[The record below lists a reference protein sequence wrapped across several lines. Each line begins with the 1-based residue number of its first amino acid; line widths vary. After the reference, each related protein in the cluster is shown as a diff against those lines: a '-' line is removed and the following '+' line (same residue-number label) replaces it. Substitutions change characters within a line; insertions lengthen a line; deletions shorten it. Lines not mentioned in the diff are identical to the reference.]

1 MEAGSRRVRVD
12 NTQVGLLAD
21 IGRHSVRFALSGG
34 RYGNDP
40 REIRTYSNVTHNS
53 FTGALLDYVEAV
65 GVGGQALPSVL
76 AVAGMARGDIV
87 NLTGSRWYISLS
99 GVEAVLRA
107 RPIALNEAAAVA
119 MALILLPS
127 DALSSIGKHRWR
139 PVEAGGR
146 YLLVSLGT
154 GLGVAAL
161 ITTPNGVLAPVQS
174 EAGHIT
180 FAPST
185 PEEEKFFAAVRIK
198 GPVSAETLVSAP
210 GLVAAYTALSPIGR
224 IMAKPEEVTKGF
236 GRDATADAVGDM
248 VAGYFGSFVGDMVL
262 AFGAWDGVYITGAV
276 GRALQRKLELTVFRH
291 RLENK
296 DAHRRQLA
304 EVPVSLINRTDLELL
319 GAAATFDSC

>member
-1 MEAGSRRVRVD
+1 LDA
-12 NTQVGLLAD
+12 TQVGLLAD

-34 RYGNDP
+34 RCGNHP
-40 REIRTYSNVTHNS
+40 REVRTFSTVTHNS
-53 FTGALLDYVEAV
+53 FTSALLEYVEAV
-65 GVGGQALPSVL
+65 GVAGQALPSVL
-76 AVAGMARGDIV
+76 AVAGMTRGDII

-99 GVEAVLRA
+99 GVQAVLRA
-107 RPIALNEAAAVA
+107 RPIALNEAAAVTL
-119 MALILLPS
+119 ALILLPG
-127 DALSSIGKHRWR
+127 DALSSIGKHPRR

-161 ITTPNGVLAPVQS
+161 ITTPNGALAPVQS

-185 PEEEKFFAAVRIK
+185 PEEGRFFAAARLH
-198 GPVSAETLVSAP
+198 GPVSAETLVSAS
-210 GLVAAYTALSPIGR
+210 GLVAAYAALSPVGR
-224 IMAKPEEVTKGF
+224 TMAKPEDVTNGF
-236 GRDATADAVGDM
+236 GRDATADAVGHL
-248 VAGYFGSFVGDMVL
+248 VAGYFGSFIGDMVL

-276 GRALQRKLELTVFRH
+276 GRALQRKLDLTVFRH

-319 GAAATFDSC
+319 GAAATFDSR

>member
-1 MEAGSRRVRVD
+1 LDA
-12 NTQVGLLAD
+12 TQVGLLAD

-34 RYGNDP
+34 RCGNHP
-40 REIRTYSNVTHNS
+40 REVRTFSTVTHNS
-53 FTGALLDYVEAV
+53 FTSALLEYVEAV
-65 GVGGQALPSVL
+65 GVAGQALPSVL
-76 AVAGMARGDIV
+76 AVAGMTRGDII

-99 GVEAVLRA
+99 GVQAVLRA

-119 MALILLPS
+119 MALILLPG
-127 DALSSIGKHRWR
+127 DALSSIGKHPRR

-161 ITTPNGVLAPVQS
+161 ITTRNGALAPVQS

-185 PEEEKFFAAVRIK
+185 PEEGRFFAAARLH
-198 GPVSAETLVSAP
+198 GPVSAETLVSAS
-210 GLVAAYTALSPIGR
+210 GLVAAYAALSPVGR
-224 IMAKPEEVTKGF
+224 TMAKPEDVTNGF
-236 GRDATADAVGDM
+236 GRDATADAVGHL
-248 VAGYFGSFVGDMVL
+248 VAGYFGSFIGDMVL

-276 GRALQRKLELTVFRH
+276 GRALQRKLDLTVFRH

-319 GAAATFDSC
+319 GAAATFDSR

>member
-1 MEAGSRRVRVD
+1 LDA
-12 NTQVGLLAD
+12 TQVGLLAD

-34 RYGNDP
+34 RCGNHP
-40 REIRTYSNVTHNS
+40 REVRTFSTVTHNS
-53 FTGALLDYVEAV
+53 FTSALLEYVEAV
-65 GVGGQALPSVL
+65 GVAGQALPSVL
-76 AVAGMARGDIV
+76 AVAGMTRGDII

-99 GVEAVLRA
+99 GVQAVLRA

-119 MALILLPS
+119 MALILLPG
-127 DALSSIGKHRWR
+127 DALSSIGKHPRR

-161 ITTPNGVLAPVQS
+161 ITTPNGALAPVQS

-185 PEEEKFFAAVRIK
+185 PEEGRFFAAARLH
-198 GPVSAETLVSAP
+198 GPVSAETLVSAS
-210 GLVAAYTALSPIGR
+210 GLVAAYAALSPVGR
-224 IMAKPEEVTKGF
+224 TMAKPEDVTNGF
-236 GRDATADAVGDM
+236 GRDATADAVGHL
-248 VAGYFGSFVGDMVL
+248 VAGYFGSFIGDMVL
-262 AFGAWDGVYITGAV
+262 AFGAWDGIYITGAV
-276 GRALQRKLELTVFRH
+276 GRALQRKLDLTVFRH

-319 GAAATFDSC
+319 GAAATFDSR